1 MLLSQNIPTKEEFD
15 KFITVIERLSSFEAE
30 HRCIRGWGM
39 LNEADLPIPEVVNVV
54 RWLKSSQ
61 DLKDK
66 VMELENLSKGN
77 LC

>member
-1 MLLSQNIPTKEEFD
+1 MLSQNIPTKEEFE

-30 HRCIRGWGM
+30 HRYIRGWGM
-39 LNEADLPIPEVVNVV
+39 LNEAELPIPEVVNVV
-54 RWLKSSQ
+54 TWLKSSQ

-66 VMELENLSKGN
+66 VRELENLSQGN